1 MSRKKIVALVVL
13 GVLILSVIGL
23 LVVTPSASLGPAFEG
38 GGDAIALIRLS
49 GAIQEGAGG
58 GLLGG
63 PAITPAVVRER
74 LDQALNDPRVAAVII
89 RIDSPGGSV
98 AASQEIASMVA
109 DFPLPIVISMADLAA
124 SGGYY
129 VSAPADRIVAH
140 PGTLTGSIGVIWTA
154 YDIEGLLEKLGIEL
168 EVIAEGEHKDM
179 FVTGDLSPEERRIV
193 EEITG
198 IMYGQF
204 ISEVAQGRGLPEDQ
218 VRELATGQLYTG
230 SQAQELGLVDR
241 LGGLEA
247 AIEEAEG
254 LAGIEDA
261 FIVEYTPGF
270 FELFLSGPGL
280 AGRLFGPS
288 GEIPVVNELSLL
300 RQLLETHAVPRYGG
314 GP

>member
-1 MSRKKIVALVVL
+1 MSKKQTVALVVL

-23 LVVTPSASLGPAFEG
+23 FMVAPSTSFGPAFEG

-63 PAITPAVVRER
+63 PTITPALVRER
-74 LDQALNDPRVAAVII
+74 LDRARNDPRVAAVII
-89 RIDSPGGSV
+89 RIDSPGGTV
-98 AASQEIASMVA
+98 AASQDIASMVA
-109 DFPLPIVISMADLAA
+109 NYPLPIVISMGDLAA

-204 ISEVAQGRGLPEDQ
+204 VSEVAQGRGLPQ
-218 VRELATGQLYTG
+218 NRVRELATGQLYTG

-247 AIEEAEG
+247 AIEEAEA

-261 FIVEYTPGF
+261 FIVEYSPGF
-270 FELFLSGPGL
+270 LELFLSGPGL
-280 AGRLFGPS
+280 AGRLLGSS
-288 GEIPVVNELSLL
+288 GEMPAVNELSLL
-300 RQLLETHAVPRYGG
+300 RQLLDTQALPRYGG